1 MTWWG
6 NTYPVYFVQNKAQSI
21 IDNTVVVTIDM
32 NQRTHRPAGFQGYTQ
47 QSQDREDEELT
58 HVTHGTPC
66 GEYLRRYWQ
75 PIGMS
80 SELGKLPLLVKI
92 LGEELVLFRDKS
104 NNVGL
109 LHKHCAHR
117 GASLEYGIVAER
129 GIICCYHGWH
139 YDVDGTLIRAGSERA
154 DSPICRKVV
163 QGAYPVREKD
173 GILFTYMGP
182 PDKCPDFPEY
192 DTQHLDGVEAV
203 PFSLTTPCNWLQIYE
218 NTQDPI
224 HVLHLHSRSSGI
236 QFGVASGV
244 DQIVEYETS
253 PTGMVNIQTR
263 QVGEF
268 MWARTVETILP
279 NANQTG
285 AIWEEAEAEKYFQR
299 VAILRWMV
307 PIDNFVTRTIGWR
320 YFSEEIDPRD
330 QGDRSQV
337 GKERID
343 FIGQTQDERPYSE
356 RQLQPGDFEAQ
367 VSQRPIAIHS
377 QENLASSDG
386 GVARLRQLLRE
397 HVRGIAKGVDP
408 PQPTKGYLG
417 RVSTYTQDTVHP
429 IKLDPSQ
436 RREFGREVAAAVLNS
451 GHLSYEERI
460 QAVRRSCHQFLS
472 S

>member
-1 MTWWG
+1 
-6 NTYPVYFVQNKAQSI
+6 
-21 IDNTVVVTIDM
+21 
-32 NQRTHRPAGFQGYTQ
+32 
-47 QSQDREDEELT
+47 
-58 HVTHGTPC
+58 
-66 GEYLRRYWQ
+66 
-75 PIGMS
+75 
-80 SELGKLPLLVKI
+80 
-92 LGEELVLFRDKS
+92 
-104 NNVGL
+104 
-109 LHKHCAHR
+109 
-117 GASLEYGIVAER
+117 
-129 GIICCYHGWH
+129 
-139 YDVDGTLIRAGSERA
+139 
-154 DSPICRKVV
+154 
-163 QGAYPVREKD
+163 
-173 GILFTYMGP
+173 
-182 PDKCPDFPEY
+182 
-192 DTQHLDGVEAV
+192 
-203 PFSLTTPCNWLQIYE
+203 
-218 NTQDPI
+218 
-224 HVLHLHSRSSGI
+224 
-236 QFGVASGV
+236 
-244 DQIVEYETS
+244 
-253 PTGMVNIQTR
+253 MVNIQTR

-268 MWARTVETILP
+268 TWARTVETILP

-417 RVSTYTQDTVHP
+417 RVSTYTPVSYTHLTLP
-429 IKLDPSQ
+429 TN
-436 RREFGREVAAAVLNS
+436 REV
-451 GHLSYEERI
+451 
-460 QAVRRSCHQFLS
+460 
-472 S
+472 